1 MIDVRKLVKVADI
14 ADRESSMLAS
24 TMRRSNIVNNIARA
38 KLYKEEEKLQR
49 LREDTF
55 SALAKELG
63 GKGKKGGL
71 TGVLIGALGLGGAG
85 RVVRRF
91 GGGGGRGGGGGNVP
105 KLPRGPLGKSLSKFG
120 RIGPL
125 AIASTG
131 LDFFARKQSGQSNL
145 QAGGGALAGLGGF
158 AGGAKIGATLG
169 TMIAPGVGTAVG
181 GVLGGALGGLA
192 GGNLF
197 DRLYGQNM
205 LRAGSDFRRVQE
217 EEATRQES
225 TLFGENLDKFDIVLE
240 KFAKKAPVIGETEE
254 IAKNINQKLTD
265 IATTGAAKPSR
276 FPVGKL
282 LMTLVDMLA
291 VASAVTPTGV
301 DQTVSIPYLATRFPS
316 FTTRLKKL
324 QSAIKLNKFSKAEG
338 FTKFSQKASKIKP
351 ETLVE
356 RMTRAFKANKLDQ
369 PIAYSKK
376 GQIIREGSRLLDKI
390 RANNLIQK
398 IAFPKGRNYT
408 LAREAV
414 ILIRSGIKGSKGK
427 LGAESYTRSLQA
439 IKNIRT
445 GMEKNLKIAIQNG
458 DKAAIKDI
466 RKAIKYLSNESNR
479 VMKKLLEYDSV
490 DDIIDS
496 ATTIQGEAA
505 KRDVLRQI
513 LKDNKISDKIL
524 KPGYNP
530 KTKRFIKKE
539 DMTFKGEGT
548 STNKRLPDNLNN
560 SDGGVMEGPE
570 SGYLAILHG
579 KERIIPEENQY
590 TRSKGGGQ
598 RMKRNTIM
606 MVEGNNSQ
614 PQQVMQTPKTQV
626 VPIFVPADPFDVATK
641 YSELIAKV
649 TV

>member
-24 TMRRSNIVNNIARA
+24 TMRRSNIINNVARA

-91 GGGGGRGGGGGNVP
+91 GGGGGRGGGGNVP
-105 KLPRGPLGKSLSKFG
+105 KLPKGPLGKSLSKFG

-205 LRAGSDFRRVQE
+205 LRAGSDFRRIQE
-217 EEATRQES
+217 EERTRQQK
-225 TLFGENLDKFDIVLE
+225 TLFGENLDQFDVVLD
-240 KFAKKAPVIGETEE
+240 KFAKKAPRLRGQDEDDADL
-254 IAKNINQKLTD
+254 IAERIRRLPSGVRNVTNTSPPALLRLIDTLFNALIVAEAVGTKRVPTLT
-265 IATTGAAKPSR
+265 PSLKITLR
-276 FPVGKL
+276 NL
-282 LMTLVDMLA
+282 LL
-291 VASAVTPTGV
+291 S
-301 DQTVSIPYLATRFPS
+301 
-316 FTTRLKKL
+316 KKARKGSKFL
-324 QSAIKLNKFSKAEG
+324 EFSKN
-338 FTKFSQKASKIKP
+338 ASKIKP

-356 RMTRAFKANKLDQ
+356 RMTRAFKKNFGNKFDPAL
-369 PIAYSKK
+369 SKK
-376 GQIIREGSRLLDKI
+376 GQLVREGNK
-390 RANNLIQK
+390 A
-398 IAFPKGRNYT
+398 
-408 LAREAV
+408 
-414 ILIRSGIKGSKGK
+414 
-427 LGAESYTRSLQA
+427 LQQEQ
-439 IKNIRT
+439 R
-445 GMEKNLKIAIQNG
+445 
-458 DKAAIKDI
+458 
-466 RKAIKYLSNESNR
+466 SNR
-479 VMKKLLEYDSV
+479 L
-490 DDIIDS
+490 
-496 ATTIQGEAA
+496 A
-505 KRDVLRQI
+505 
-513 LKDNKISDKIL
+513 KIL
-524 KPGYNP
+524 KFIKVKPQIKGKVN
-530 KTKRFIKKE
+530 KRITKKILNKNKLEDAITAESKIFKSGQEADSIASIVKKVLREGDIGSANLTKREKDLFNAFKTSIDDMIDAGFVDNKNVDELIKFLRQSDKG
-539 DMTFKGEGT
+539 GEGINFQKVIKQLKNT
-548 STNKRLPDNLNN
+548 PLGSDILKNKE
-560 SDGGVMEGPE
+560 GGVMSGPE
-570 SGYLAILHG
+570 TGYLAVLHG
-579 KERIIPEENQY
+579 KERIIPEENQH

-598 RMKRNTIM
+598 RMKTNTIM

-614 PQQVMQTPKTQV
+614 PQQIMQTPKTQV

>member
-91 GGGGGRGGGGGNVP
+91 GGGGGRGGGGNVP
-105 KLPRGPLGKSLSKFG
+105 KLPKGPLGKSLSKFG

-205 LRAGSDFRRVQE
+205 LRAGSDFRRIQE
-217 EEATRQES
+217 EERTRQQK
-225 TLFGENLDKFDIVLE
+225 TLFGENLDQFDVVLD
-240 KFAKKAPVIGETEE
+240 KFAKKAPRLRGQDEDDADL
-254 IAKNINQKLTD
+254 IAERIRRLPSGVRNVTNTSPPALLRLIDTLFNALIVAEAVGTKRVPTLT
-265 IATTGAAKPSR
+265 PSLKITLR
-276 FPVGKL
+276 NL
-282 LMTLVDMLA
+282 LL
-291 VASAVTPTGV
+291 S
-301 DQTVSIPYLATRFPS
+301 
-316 FTTRLKKL
+316 KKARKGSKFL
-324 QSAIKLNKFSKAEG
+324 EFSKN
-338 FTKFSQKASKIKP
+338 ASKIKP

-356 RMTRAFKANKLDQ
+356 RMTRAFKKNFGNKFDPAL
-369 PIAYSKK
+369 SKK
-376 GQIIREGSRLLDKI
+376 GQLVREGNK
-390 RANNLIQK
+390 A
-398 IAFPKGRNYT
+398 
-408 LAREAV
+408 
-414 ILIRSGIKGSKGK
+414 
-427 LGAESYTRSLQA
+427 LQQEQ
-439 IKNIRT
+439 R
-445 GMEKNLKIAIQNG
+445 
-458 DKAAIKDI
+458 
-466 RKAIKYLSNESNR
+466 SNR
-479 VMKKLLEYDSV
+479 L
-490 DDIIDS
+490 
-496 ATTIQGEAA
+496 A
-505 KRDVLRQI
+505 
-513 LKDNKISDKIL
+513 KIL
-524 KPGYNP
+524 KFIKVKPQIKGKVN
-530 KTKRFIKKE
+530 KRITKKILNKNKLEDAITAESKIFKSGQEADSIASIVKKVLREGDIGSANLTKREKDLFNAFKTSIDDMIDAGFVDNKNVDELIKFLRQSDKG
-539 DMTFKGEGT
+539 GEGINFQKVIKQLKNT
-548 STNKRLPDNLNN
+548 PLGSDILKNKE
-560 SDGGVMEGPE
+560 GGVMSGPE
-570 SGYLAILHG
+570 TGYLAVLHG
-579 KERIIPEENQY
+579 KERIIPEENQH

-598 RMKRNTIM
+598 RMKTNTIM

>member
-1 MIDVRKLVKVADI
+1 MIDVRKLLKVADI
-14 ADRESSMLAS
+14 ANRESSVLTA
-24 TMRRSNIVNNIARA
+24 TVRRSGIVNNIARE

-63 GKGKKGGL
+63 EKGKKGGL
-71 TGVLIGALGLGGAG
+71 TGVLMGALGLGGAG

-105 KLPRGPLGKSLSKFG
+105 KLPKGPLGKSLSRFG

-158 AGGAKIGATLG
+158 AGGAKIGALLG
-169 TMIAPGVGTAVG
+169 TAILPGVGTAVG

-197 DRLYGQNM
+197 DRLYGQNT

-240 KFAKKAPVIGETEE
+240 KFAKKAPLIGETEE
-254 IAKNINQKLTD
+254 IAKNINEKITD

-282 LMTLVDMLA
+282 LMTLVDIVA
-291 VASAVTPTGV
+291 VASAVTPTGI

-316 FTTRLKKL
+316 FAIRLKKL
-324 QSAIKLNKFSKAEG
+324 QSAIKLNKFSKSQG
-338 FTKFSQKASKIKP
+338 FTKFSQNASKIKP
-351 ETLVE
+351 ELLIE
-356 RMTRAFKANKLDQ
+356 RMTRNYNLNRLNR

-376 GQIIREGSRLLDKI
+376 GQVVREGSRLLDKI
-390 RANNLIQK
+390 RANNLVQK
-398 IAFPKGRNYT
+398 IAFPKGRFYT
-408 LAREAV
+408 MARESV

-445 GMEKNLKIAIQNG
+445 GLERNLKIAIQNG

-479 VMKKLLEYDSV
+479 LMKKLLEYDSV

-505 KRDVLRQI
+505 KRDVLGQI

-524 KPGYNP
+524 KPGYG
-530 KTKRFIKKE
+530 IKKNIKNLKKVNE
-539 DMTFKGEGT
+539 
-548 STNKRLPDNLNN
+548 NKRIPPNLNN

-598 RMKRNTIM
+598 RMKTNTIM